1 MGQKLTVSSGLAAPV
16 VSAIEQFKGAIFG
29 KHHPVGACFTCV
41 DGREEAGGYLPLGDS
56 VHVLRFTEF
65 AGIVPKYEHA
75 GHAMKGKLSFRKLKD
90 IPIIKIIGHSSCG
103 AAQLVIEHPDSSAA
117 PDDDVRNI
125 VLTIE
130 DSGAD
135 LPKLRDAFMKAC
147 EGNKAHA
154 ADLLSRHL
162 VVVSLKNI
170 SEYPHINDQIMTN
183 QLDVV
188 PLYHILKEESGEPSH
203 LERFDVAHQRWF
215 KINEEFVPNMC
226 DRPNDCNACES
237 CYETIDK
244 SLSWEP
250 VDCIDNQGMIGSVM
264 VPFHIAGLLKEH
276 RAIYQPGLDAALP
289 TLPAEIIS
297 QPLKFYPYQRSLG

>member
-1 MGQKLTVSSGLAAPV
+1 MGQKLLVSSDLAQPV
-16 VSAIEQFKGAIFG
+16 VRAIEQFQGAVFG

-65 AGIVPKYEHA
+65 AGIIPTYENA
-75 GHAMKGKLSFRKLKD
+75 GHALKGKLSFRKLKD

-103 AAQLVIEHPDSSAA
+103 AAQLVIDHPDSFTA
-117 PDDDVRNI
+117 PDEDIRNI

-135 LPKLRDAFMKAC
+135 LPRLRDAFMKVC
-147 EGNKAHA
+147 EGNKSHA

-162 VVVSLKNI
+162 VVVSLANI
-170 SEYPHINDQIMTN
+170 SEYPHINDQIMTQ

-188 PLYHILKEESGEPSH
+188 PLYHLLKEESGEASH
-203 LERFDVAHQRWF
+203 LERFDVAHQRWYRVD
-215 KINEEFVPNMC
+215 ESFVPNMC
-226 DRPNDCNACES
+226 ERPDDCGSCGS

-244 SLSWEP
+244 SLSWAP
-250 VDCIDNQGMIGSVM
+250 VEYANDQGQIDSVM

-276 RAIYQPGLDAALP
+276 RAIYQPQLSDIHQP
-289 TLPAEIIS
+289 MAEIVAQPIRFYS
-297 QPLKFYPYQRSLG
+297 QREFI